1 MFGLKHLNA
10 IRFFSS
16 YICFAHFLYDM
27 LRRTKHQKKRQH
39 IYRLSLA
46 VARSYIYLKRYAT
59 WDKKQNLEIIDLIS
73 WPALPNQDIRI

>member
-1 MFGLKHLNA
+1 MKHNGFLGCLDLIKHLNA

-59 WDKKQNLEIIDLIS
+59 WDKQQNLE
-73 WPALPNQDIRI
+73 NH